1 MTSERDGVDSGGLP
15 WWASRQARLAVLLSI
30 LTVLVCY
37 LALARS
43 GVLGLG
49 GTTSGDTA
57 RGMWAQGC
65 PVREAPPVAN
75 VAPGGLSELRAQLR
89 QIVLGPMYRRLY
101 RLGTV
106 TSENAWSDN
115 FPQEGITLLPQVPA
129 AYERRWWTTRTDLVD
144 DVFVFNSAREARDFF
159 ELASSARCR
168 PDGAQATTSS
178 PPGGRDLVWRNLDD
192 VFEEDVYLL
201 RGVRVYRVGVVLD
214 QSGGGQDNADRHTG
228 FVIADGLACAL
239 PQADCPDPA
248 QQRRLALTSLAG
260 R

>member
-1 MTSERDGVDSGGLP
+1 MTSERDGVDPGGLP
-15 WWASRQARLAVLLSI
+15 RWASRQARLAVLLSI
-30 LTVLVCY
+30 LAVLVCY

-49 GTTSGDTA
+49 GTASVGAA

-65 PVREAPPVAN
+65 PVREAPAVAN
-75 VAPGGLSELRAQLR
+75 VAPGRLLELRAQLR
-89 QIVLGPMYRRLY
+89 RIVLGPMHRRLY

-129 AYERRWWTTRTDLVD
+129 AYERRWWTTGTDLVD
-144 DVFVFNSAREARDFF
+144 DVFVFSGAQTARDFY

-168 PDGAQATTSS
+168 PDGAQPPTSS
-178 PPGGRDLVWRNLDD
+178 PPGARDLAWRNLDD

-201 RGVRVYRVGVVLD
+201 RGVRVYRVSVVLD
-214 QSGGGQDNADRHTG
+214 QSGSGQDSADRHAG

-248 QQRRLALTSLAG
+248 QQRQLALTSLAG

>member
-1 MTSERDGVDSGGLP
+1 M
-15 WWASRQARLAVLLSI
+15 LLSI
-30 LTVLVCY
+30 LAVLVCY

-49 GTTSGDTA
+49 GTASVGAA

-65 PVREAPPVAN
+65 PVREAPAVAN
-75 VAPGGLSELRAQLR
+75 VAPGRLLELRAQLR
-89 QIVLGPMYRRLY
+89 RIVLGPMHRRLY

-129 AYERRWWTTRTDLVD
+129 AYERRWWTTGTDLVD
-144 DVFVFNSAREARDFF
+144 DVFVFSGAQTARDFY

-168 PDGAQATTSS
+168 PDGAQPPTSS
-178 PPGGRDLVWRNLDD
+178 PPGARDLAWRNLDD

-201 RGVRVYRVGVVLD
+201 RGVRVYRVSVVLD
-214 QSGGGQDNADRHTG
+214 QSGSGQDSADRHAG

-248 QQRRLALTSLAG
+248 QQRQLALTSLAG